1 MKYGLL
7 GLAALV
13 LSTQAY
19 AENYRI
25 VQSPAQKLDVWID
38 DVKNNQLSSW
48 CNSTINLRIVT
59 MGEKNPTVLKEFLPR
74 VAGLMATQCKPLQQ
88 LHWQLT
94 DPEGSEIAT
103 GSAARAQQWKTVVTP
118 AAPQQQQ
125 QQQQQQPT
133 TAAVPV
139 DALRNAAQADTS
151 PWLQFSLLDGCH
163 FRTWWQHP
171 AQGSALF
178 VPAKQGLVCGSDGWL
193 SGQSRLTQQGNGAS
207 AAIGVTFLQGFPVTG
222 LSNQSS
228 TAELHITTVNSERM
242 VLSNEKSPDSWLVL
256 PFSNRFNG
264 WQAVRQVVV
273 QMPASEAA
281 DESAVQARLQEVRK
295 VWSPWV
301 SGDGTLSV
309 QLVEKLHPELKNPA
323 AAVYRTLN

>member
-7 GLAALV
+7 GLAALL
-13 LSTQAY
+13 LSTHAY

-59 MGEKNPTVLKEFLPR
+59 LGEKNAAVLKDFLPR
-74 VAGLMATQCKPLQQ
+74 VAGLMASQCKPLQQ

-94 DPEGSEIAT
+94 DAQGSEIAT

-118 AAPQQQQ
+118 PATQPV
-125 QQQQQQPT
+125 QPT
-133 TAAVPV
+133 ATAVPA

-178 VPAKQGLVCGSDGWL
+178 VPAKQGLICGSDGWL
-193 SGQSRLTQQGNGAS
+193 SGHSRLTQQGNGAP
-207 AAIGVTFLQGFPVTG
+207 AAVGVTFLQGFPVMG
-222 LSNQSS
+222 LSNQSP

-242 VLSNEKSPDSWLVL
+242 VLSNEKSPDSWLIL

-264 WQAVRQVVV
+264 WQATRQVVV
-273 QMPASEAA
+273 QMPVSEAV
-281 DESAVQARLQEVRK
+281 DQSALQARLQEVRK
-295 VWSPWV
+295 VWSPWI
-301 SGDGTLSV
+301 SGDAALSV
-309 QLVEKLHPELKNPA
+309 QLVEKLHPELKDPA

>member
-7 GLAALV
+7 GLAALL
-13 LSTQAY
+13 LSTHAY

-48 CNSTINLRIVT
+48 CDSTINLRIVT
-59 MGEKNPTVLKEFLPR
+59 QGEKDAEVLNGFLPR

-94 DPEGSEIAT
+94 DAQGSEIAT
-103 GSAARAQQWKTVVTP
+103 GSATKAQQWRTVVTP
-118 AAPQQQQ
+118 PVA
-125 QQQQQQPT
+125 QPVQPA
-133 TAAVPV
+133 TAAVPA

-171 AQGSALF
+171 AHSSALF
-178 VPAKQGLVCGSDGWL
+178 VPAKQGLVCGQDGWL
-193 SGQSRLTQQGNGAS
+193 SGHSSLTQIGNGAHT
-207 AAIGVTFLQGFPVTG
+207 AINVTFLQGFPVAD
-222 LSNQSS
+222 LSNKSA

-242 VLSNEKSPDSWLVL
+242 VLSNEKSPDSWLIL

-264 WQAVRQVVV
+264 WQATRQVVV
-273 QMPASEAA
+273 QMPVSEAA
-281 DESAVQARLQEVRK
+281 DQSALQARLQEVRK
-295 VWSPWV
+295 VWSPWI
-301 SGDGTLSV
+301 SGDAALSV
-309 QLVEKLHPELKNPA
+309 QLVEKLHPELKDPA

>member
-7 GLAALV
+7 GLAALL
-13 LSTQAY
+13 LSTHAY

-48 CNSTINLRIVT
+48 CDSTINLRIVT
-59 MGEKNPTVLKEFLPR
+59 QGEKNAEALKDFLPR

-94 DPEGSEIAT
+94 DSQGSEIAT
-103 GSAARAQQWKTVVTP
+103 GSAAKAQQWKTVVTP
-118 AAPQQQQ
+118 PAPPS
-125 QQQQQQPT
+125 QPT
-133 TAAVPV
+133 AVATAS
-139 DALRNAAQADTS
+139 DTLLHAAQADTS

-163 FRTWWQHP
+163 FRTWWQP
-171 AQGSALF
+171 AAQSSALF
-178 VPAKQGLVCGSDGWL
+178 VPAKQGLVCGQDGWL
-193 SGQSRLTQQGNGAS
+193 SGHSSLTQIGKGVNT
-207 AAIGVTFLQGFPVTG
+207 AIDITFLQGFPVAG
-222 LSNQSS
+222 LSNKSS
-228 TAELHITTVNSERM
+228 NSELHITTVNSERM

-264 WQAVRQVVV
+264 WQATRQVVV

-281 DESAVQARLQEVRK
+281 DQSALQARLQEVRK
-295 VWSPWV
+295 VWSPWIENAG
-301 SGDGTLSV
+301 SLSV
-309 QLVEKLHPELKNPA
+309 LLVEQLHPELKDPA

>member
-118 AAPQQQQ
+118 AAPQQ

>member
-118 AAPQQQQ
+118 AAP

-309 QLVEKLHPELKNPA
+309 QLVEKLHPELKDPA

>member
-118 AAPQQQQ
+118 AAPQQ

-256 PFSNRFNG
+256 PFSNRFNS

-309 QLVEKLHPELKNPA
+309 QLVEKLHPELKDPA

>member
-7 GLAALV
+7 GLAALL

-118 AAPQQQQ
+118 AAPQQ

>member
-125 QQQQQQPT
+125 QQQQLT

-309 QLVEKLHPELKNPA
+309 QLVEKLHPELKDPA

>member
-1 MKYGLL
+1 MKYGLVA
-7 GLAALV
+7 LAALL
-13 LSTQAY
+13 LSTQVY

-48 CNSTINLRIVT
+48 CNGTVNLRIVT
-59 MGEKNPTVLKEFLPR
+59 LGEKDAGVLKAFLPR
-74 VAGLMATQCKPLQQ
+74 VAGLMASQCKPLQT

-94 DPEGSEIAT
+94 DEQGTEIAT

-118 AAPQQQQ
+118 AAPQTP
-125 QQQQQQPT
+125 QQP
-133 TAAVPV
+133 AAAADP
-139 DALRNAAQADTS
+139 LLNAAQADTS

-178 VPAKQGLVCGSDGWL
+178 IPAKQGVTCGADGWL
-193 SGQSRLTQQGNGAS
+193 SGHSSLTQQGNGAS
-207 AAIGVTFLQGFPVTG
+207 AATGVTFLQGFPISG
-222 LSNQSS
+222 LSTQLP

-242 VLSNEKSPDSWLVL
+242 VLGNEKSPDSWLVL
-256 PFSNRFNG
+256 PFSSRFNG
-264 WQAVRQVVV
+264 WQATRQVVV

-281 DESAVQARLQEVRK
+281 DQSELQARLQEVRK
-295 VWSPWV
+295 VWSPWI
-301 SGDGTLSV
+301 SGDTALSV
-309 QLVEKLHPELKNPA
+309 QLVEKLHPELKDPA
-323 AAVYRTLN
+323 AAVYRTVN

>member
-118 AAPQQQQ
+118 AAP

-281 DESAVQARLQEVRK
+281 DESAVHARLQEVRK

>member
-125 QQQQQQPT
+125 QQPT

-242 VLSNEKSPDSWLVL
+242 VLSNEKSPESWLVL

>member
-118 AAPQQQQ
+118 AAPQQ

-309 QLVEKLHPELKNPA
+309 QLVEKLHPELKDPA

>member
-1 MKYGLL
+1 
-7 GLAALV
+7 
-13 LSTQAY
+13 
-19 AENYRI
+19 
-25 VQSPAQKLDVWID
+25 
-38 DVKNNQLSSW
+38 
-48 CNSTINLRIVT
+48 
-59 MGEKNPTVLKEFLPR
+59 
-74 VAGLMATQCKPLQQ
+74 
-88 LHWQLT
+88 
-94 DPEGSEIAT
+94 
-103 GSAARAQQWKTVVTP
+103 VVTP
-118 AAPQQQQ
+118 AAP
-125 QQQQQQPT
+125 QQQQPT

>member
-7 GLAALV
+7 GLAALL

-125 QQQQQQPT
+125 QQQPT

-193 SGQSRLTQQGNGAS
+193 SGQSRLTQQGNGTS
-207 AAIGVTFLQGFPVTG
+207 AAVGVTFLQGFPVTG

-309 QLVEKLHPELKNPA
+309 QLVEKLHPELKDPA

>member
-125 QQQQQQPT
+125 QQPT

-139 DALRNAAQADTS
+139 DALRNDAQADTS

>member
-125 QQQQQQPT
+125 QQPT

-228 TAELHITTVNSERM
+228 TAELNITTVNSERM

>member
-103 GSAARAQQWKTVVTP
+103 GSAARAQQWKTMVTP
-118 AAPQQQQ
+118 AAP

>member
-125 QQQQQQPT
+125 QQPT

-178 VPAKQGLVCGSDGWL
+178 VPAKQGMVCGSDGWL

>member
-118 AAPQQQQ
+118 AAP

>member
-94 DPEGSEIAT
+94 DPEGREIAT

-118 AAPQQQQ
+118 AAP

>member
-88 LHWQLT
+88 LHWLLT

-118 AAPQQQQ
+118 AAP

-242 VLSNEKSPDSWLVL
+242 VLSNEKSPESWLVL

>member
-7 GLAALV
+7 GLAAML
-13 LSTQAY
+13 LSMQAY

-48 CNSTINLRIVT
+48 CNSTVNLRIVT
-59 MGEKNPTVLKEFLPR
+59 LGEKNPTVLKEFLPR

-118 AAPQQQQ
+118 PAPQ

-133 TAAVPV
+133 TAAMPI

-193 SGQSRLTQQGNGAS
+193 SGQSRLTQQGNGAP
-207 AAIGVTFLQGFPVTG
+207 AAVGVTFLQGFPVMG
-222 LSNQSS
+222 LSSQSS

-264 WQAVRQVVV
+264 WQATRQVVV

-281 DESAVQARLQEVRK
+281 DESALQARLQEVRK
-295 VWSPWV
+295 VWSSWV
-301 SGDGTLSV
+301 SGDATLSV
-309 QLVEKLHPELKNPA
+309 KLVEKLHPELKDPA
-323 AAVYRTLN
+323 AAAYRTLN

>member
-125 QQQQQQPT
+125 QHPT

>member
-7 GLAALV
+7 GLAALL
-13 LSTQAY
+13 LSTHAY

-38 DVKNNQLSSW
+38 NVKNNQLSSW
-48 CNSTINLRIVT
+48 CNSTISLRIVT
-59 MGEKNPTVLKEFLPR
+59 LGEKDPAVLKTFLPR
-74 VAGLMATQCKPLQQ
+74 VAGLMASQCKPLQQ

-94 DPEGSEIAT
+94 DAQGSEIAT

-118 AAPQQQQ
+118 PATPPATPSA
-125 QQQQQQPT
+125 T
-133 TAAVPV
+133 AAAVPADPLV
-139 DALRNAAQADTS
+139 NAAQADTS

-193 SGQSRLTQQGNGAS
+193 SGHSSLTKQGNGAT
-207 AAIGVTFLQGFPVTG
+207 AQVGVTFLQGFPVMG
-222 LSNQSS
+222 LSNQSA
-228 TAELHITTVNSERM
+228 TTELHITTVNSERM
-242 VLSNEKSPDSWLVL
+242 VLSNEKSPDSWLIL

-264 WQAVRQVVV
+264 WQASPQVVV
-273 QMPASEAA
+273 QMPVSEAA
-281 DESAVQARLQEVRK
+281 DKSAVAARLQEVRK
-295 VWSPWV
+295 VWSPWI
-301 SGDGTLSV
+301 SGNAALSV
-309 QLVEKLHPELKNPA
+309 KLVEKLHPELKDPA

>member
-7 GLAALV
+7 GLAALL

-59 MGEKNPTVLKEFLPR
+59 LGEKNAAVLKAFLPR
-74 VAGLMATQCKPLQQ
+74 VAELMASQCKPLQQ

-94 DPEGSEIAT
+94 DAQGSEIAT
-103 GSAARAQQWKTVVTP
+103 GSAARAQQWKTVVTLP
-118 AAPQQQQ
+118 APQQQ
-125 QQQQQQPT
+125 PG
-133 TAAVPV
+133 AAAAPADV
-139 DALRNAAQADTS
+139 LLNAAQADTS

-178 VPAKQGLVCGSDGWL
+178 VPAKQGLICGPDGWL
-193 SGQSRLTQQGNGAS
+193 SGHSRLTQQGNGAP
-207 AAIGVTFLQGFPVTG
+207 AAIGVTFLQGFPVMG
-222 LSNQSS
+222 LSSQLT
-228 TAELHITTVNSERM
+228 TAEIHITTVNSERM
-242 VLSNEKSPDSWLVL
+242 VLSNEKSPDSWLIL

-264 WQAVRQVVV
+264 WQATRKLVV
-273 QMPASEAA
+273 QMPVSEAA
-281 DESAVQARLQEVRK
+281 DQSALQARLQEVRK
-295 VWSPWV
+295 VWSPWI
-301 SGDGTLSV
+301 SGDATLSV
-309 QLVEKLHPELKNPA
+309 QLVEKLHPELKDPA

>member
-125 QQQQQQPT
+125 QQPT

-207 AAIGVTFLQGFPVTG
+207 AAIGVIFLQGFPVTG

-256 PFSNRFNG
+256 PFSNHFNG

-323 AAVYRTLN
+323 AAVYRTFN

>member
-125 QQQQQQPT
+125 QQPT

-207 AAIGVTFLQGFPVTG
+207 AAIGVIFLQGFPVTG

-256 PFSNRFNG
+256 PFSNHFNG